1 MDPIL
6 QVISISGTAIALSFG
21 LARIILRQQEQFMR
35 EQIAL
40 SKELFAQLDKR
51 LIRLEQVIDE
61 LHKSV
66 LQLRRPATRVKE

>member
-40 SKELFAQLDKR
+40 TKSLFEQLDKR
-51 LIRLEQVIDE
+51 LLRLEQVIDE
-61 LHKSV
+61 LNDGIM
-66 LQLRRPATRVKE
+66 QLRFPAARSKE